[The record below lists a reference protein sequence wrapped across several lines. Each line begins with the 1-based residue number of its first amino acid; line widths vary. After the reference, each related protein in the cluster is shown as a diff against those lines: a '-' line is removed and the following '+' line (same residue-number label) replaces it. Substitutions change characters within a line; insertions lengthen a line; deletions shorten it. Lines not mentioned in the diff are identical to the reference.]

1 MYYTYT
7 NPNGFIN
14 IENLNISDLNMI
26 GGRKKHKKPKA
37 TAAPTSSDKSLTT
50 TPTNSDKSPTTAQT
64 SSDKSPTTAP
74 TKKKHHK
81 SHDSRSI
88 FMIIIDFFRHFYL
101 TR

>member
-1 MYYTYT
+1 
-7 NPNGFIN
+7 
-14 IENLNISDLNMI
+14 MI
-26 GGRKKHKKPKA
+26 GGQKKHKKPKA
-37 TAAPTSSDKSLTT
+37 TAAPTTSDKSLTT
-50 TPTNSDKSPTTAQT
+50 TPTNSDKSPTTAQ
-64 SSDKSPTTAP
+64 TTAP

>member
-37 TAAPTSSDKSLTT
+37 TAA
-50 TPTNSDKSPTTAQT
+50 PTNSDKSPTTAQT

>member
-37 TAAPTSSDKSLTT
+37 TAVLTTAPTTA
-50 TPTNSDKSPTTAQT
+50 PTNSDKSPTTE
-64 SSDKSPTTAP
+64 PTTAS

>member
-37 TAAPTSSDKSLTT
+37 TAAPIT
-50 TPTNSDKSPTTAQT
+50 SDKSPTTSPT

>member
-26 GGRKKHKKPKA
+26 GGRKKNKKPKA
-37 TAAPTSSDKSLTT
+37 TAAPTTSDKSLTT
-50 TPTNSDKSPTTAQT
+50 TPT